1 MGYFSPI
8 KLYDMD
14 SSPSSGSKSPSS
26 DSKSHKGP
34 STVCKSPVK
43 HRMTRRASFH
53 DYTMPGIYMFTLQK
67 HPEAPVL
74 SHVLGNPGVRHGEN
88 APRVVLS
95 AIGCIFDEELQKT
108 ASMRSNDLVIR
119 KYVIMPDH
127 IHILLELK
135 RILSRPVTNLV
146 AIIESVTTRRCRDAG
161 LIPQE
166 AGVFKGC
173 GIHDRI
179 VFDHRQLELLERY
192 IEDNP
197 RRLLIKRKY
206 PDLFRRNLSV
216 KINGDMVDCVGNMFL
231 LRKPMLAVHVRRK
244 WNAAETASYKAR
256 CIGAMRQGM
265 VLVSPFIHPVENE
278 IRKQALAEGGSVI
291 RIVDHGFTER
301 FKPSGQGM
309 DTCAEGRL
317 LLVAEAGTSTKSED
331 MSYDK
336 ASRLNRLAERL
347 AALTPDA
354 TVALKGE
361 GPG

>member
-34 STVCKSPVK
+34 STVYKSPVK

-135 RILSRPVTNLV
+135 RMLSRPVTNLV

-161 LIPQE
+161 LIPQ
-166 AGVFKGC
+166 
-173 GIHDRI
+173 
-179 VFDHRQLELLERY
+179 
-192 IEDNP
+192 
-197 RRLLIKRKY
+197 
-206 PDLFRRNLSV
+206 
-216 KINGDMVDCVGNMFL
+216 
-231 LRKPMLAVHVRRK
+231 
-244 WNAAETASYKAR
+244 
-256 CIGAMRQGM
+256 
-265 VLVSPFIHPVENE
+265 
-278 IRKQALAEGGSVI
+278 
-291 RIVDHGFTER
+291 
-301 FKPSGQGM
+301 
-309 DTCAEGRL
+309 
-317 LLVAEAGTSTKSED
+317 EAGTSTKSED

>member
-8 KLYDMD
+8 KFHDMD
-14 SSPSSGSKSPSS
+14 SAPIS
-26 DSKSHKGP
+26 DY
-34 STVCKSPVK
+34 KSPVK

-67 HPEAPVL
+67 HPAAPVL
-74 SHVLGNPGVRHGEN
+74 SHVLGNPGVRYGEN

-108 ASMRSNDLVIR
+108 ASMRCNDLVIR

-135 RILSRPVTNLV
+135 RMLSRPVTSLV
-146 AIIESVTTRRCRDAG
+146 AIIESVTTRRCRDSR

-166 AGVFKGC
+166 AGVFKGG

-179 VFDHRQLELLERY
+179 VFDRQQLEILERY
-192 IEDNP
+192 IADNP

-216 KINGDMVDCVGNMFL
+216 KINDDMVDCVGNMFL
-231 LRKPMLAVHVRRK
+231 LRKPMLAVHVRRR
-244 WNAAETASYKAR
+244 WNDAETASYKAR

-291 RIVDHGFTER
+291 RIVDYGFAER

-309 DTCAEGRL
+309 NTCAEGLL
-317 LLVAEAGTSTKSED
+317 LLVAEAGTPVKRED

-336 ASRLNRLAERL
+336 ASRLNGLAERL
-347 AALTPDA
+347 ASLTPDA
-354 TVALKGE
+354 TVALMGE
-361 GPG
+361 GDRGGFRLPVNGR

>member
-1 MGYFSPI
+1 MGIMGYFSQI
-8 KLYDMD
+8 KLHDMD
-14 SSPSSGSKSPSS
+14 SSPSSDGKSHKSPSS
-26 DSKSHKGP
+26 DY
-34 STVCKSPVK
+34 KSPVK
-43 HRMTRRASFH
+43 LRMTRRASFH

-67 HPEAPVL
+67 HPDAPVL

-108 ASMRSNDLVIR
+108 ASMRCNDLVIR

-135 RILSRPVTNLV
+135 RMLSRPVTSLV
-146 AIIESVTTRRCRDAG
+146 AIIESVTTRRCRDLG

-166 AGVFKGC
+166 AGVFKGG

-179 VFDHRQLELLERY
+179 VFDRQQLEILERY
-192 IEDNP
+192 IADNP

-216 KINGDMVDCVGNMFL
+216 KINDDLVDCVGNMFL

-244 WNAAETASYKAR
+244 WNDAERAFYKAR

-278 IRKQALAEGGSVI
+278 IRKQALAEGGLVI
-291 RIVDHGFTER
+291 RIVDHGFAER

-317 LLVAEAGTSTKSED
+317 LLVSEAGTPAKKED

-336 ASRLNRLAERL
+336 ASRLNRLAERIASL
-347 AALTPDA
+347 TYGAAIILQ
-354 TVALKGE
+354 G
-361 GPG
+361 